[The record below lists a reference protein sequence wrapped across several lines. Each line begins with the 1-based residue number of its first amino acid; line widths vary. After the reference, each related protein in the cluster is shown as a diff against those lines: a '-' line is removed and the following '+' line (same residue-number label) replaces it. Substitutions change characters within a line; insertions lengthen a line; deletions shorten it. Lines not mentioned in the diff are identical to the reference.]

1 MFGEVYATREQ
12 ALRVQRRRI
21 LDAIVL
27 VVSERGFAGASVGAV
42 SARAGVSRRTF
53 YKVFDG
59 LEDCFLVVLDEG
71 AWYVGRVM
79 SRAFAGE
86 RSWLDGVRSALAALL
101 GFLDSEP
108 ALARVLL
115 IEATAAGPVA
125 RERREQHVATLRS
138 LVEGHW
144 EALRDGQAHRLVNDG
159 VIASLLGV
167 LHTQLV
173 VEREEPLIMLLGP
186 MMGLVTAPY
195 LDRRDVTAEIERG
208 EALARELLAGRGEQ
222 EQPGHRAGAGA
233 ARPGHAGGAVK
244 GGRGRPGGAVEVPA
258 LLRDPRAH
266 RARACVRYLATHPE
280 ASNGEVAEAVGVAHR
295 TQMSALLV
303 RLQRAGILVKH
314 LSRPGGANAW
324 SLTPQGRRVA
334 DALVGEGHDGGLDAM
349 PPLRRVSFPR

>member
-27 VVSERGFAGASVGAV
+27 VVSERGFAGTSVGAV

-53 YKVFDG
+53 YKVFDS
-59 LEDCFLVVLDEG
+59 LEDCFLTVLDEG

-125 RERREQHVATLRS
+125 RERREQHLATLRS
-138 LVEGHW
+138 LVEVHW

-173 VEREEPLIMLLGP
+173 AEREEPLIMLLGP

-195 LDRRDVTAEIERG
+195 LDRRDVAVEIARG
-208 EALARELLAGRGEQ
+208 EALARKLRDGRGE
-222 EQPGHRAGAGA
+222 GRRAGRPATPDAGP
-233 ARPGHAGGAVK
+233 RQPGHAGG
-244 GGRGRPGGAVEVPA
+244 GVEIPA
-258 LLRDPRAH
+258 LLLDPRAH
-266 RARACVRYLATHPE
+266 RARACVRYLAAHSE

-303 RLQRAGILVKH
+303 RLQRAGIVAKRP
-314 LSRPGGANAW
+314 SRPGGANAW
-324 SLTPQGRRVA
+324 SLTQQGRRVA
-334 DALVGEGHDGGLDAM
+334 DELVGEGHDSGLDAI